1 VASTIVDCHH
11 CREAMKHSAELKERV
26 LEAVRRTPSP
36 PRSEARREARR
47 VLLATIVIVTALF
60 FAVDGVDHS
69 LGRPAWF
76 LASSLGLWGV
86 VALLA
91 LRGAW
96 RGGVAFGAGSLTSL
110 ATVIVG
116 APAVLLVASLLL
128 SRWDPALVQIHPERL
143 GLHCFA
149 MTLAAAAYPLVG
161 LSRARRWSD
170 PMHPIASGSALGVA
184 CGACAGVM
192 VDLWC
197 PVAAP
202 RHVLIGHILPMG
214 VLALFGAGLGARI
227 IAMRHRHLSA

>member
-1 VASTIVDCHH
+1 
-11 CREAMKHSAELKERV
+11 MKQAAELKERV
-26 LEAVRRTPSP
+26 LDAVRRTPSP
-36 PRSEARREARR
+36 LRSEARREARR
-47 VLLATIVIVTALF
+47 VMLATIVIVAALF
-60 FAVDGVDHS
+60 FVVGGVDHS

-76 LASSLGLWGV
+76 LACSLGLWGV
-86 VALLA
+86 VALVA

-128 SRWDPALVQIHPERL
+128 LRWDPALVQIHPERQS
-143 GLHCFA
+143 LHCFA

-161 LSRARRWSD
+161 LSRARRSSD

-202 RHVLIGHILPMG
+202 RHLLLGHVLPMG
-214 VLALFGAGLGARI
+214 VLALFGAALGARV
-227 IAMRHRHLSA
+227 IAMRHRHISA

>member
-1 VASTIVDCHH
+1 MHPA
-11 CREAMKHSAELKERV
+11 AELKARV
-26 LEAVRRTPSP
+26 LDAVRRTPSP
-36 PRSEARREARR
+36 LRAEAQREARR
-47 VLLATIVIVTALF
+47 VLLETTAVVTALF
-60 FAVDGVDHS
+60 FALGGVHHS
-69 LGRPAWF
+69 LGRPPWF
-76 LASSLGLWGV
+76 LAASLGLWGA

-116 APAVLLVASLLL
+116 APALLLVASLLL
-128 SRWDPALVQIHPERL
+128 SRCDPALLQIHPERQ
-143 GLHCFA
+143 GLQCFA
-149 MTLAAAAYPLVG
+149 LTLAAAVWPLVG
-161 LSRARRWSD
+161 LSRARRSSD

-202 RHVLIGHILPMG
+202 RHVAVGHVLPMG
-214 VLALFGAGLGARI
+214 VLALFGAALGARV
-227 IAMRHRHLSA
+227 IAMRSRHLSA